1 MMVKKKR
8 SIHEN
13 AATILVDGVTSEEED
28 QIFTDLGNRLAEIRK
43 IQGVVGYILRNA
55 TSATIDL
62 ENPEKIVEYAMLSA
76 QALDSSREI
85 SELFELGDAKSILIE
100 GKDVKTLCIAIDENK
115 IGIFMEKDADHDD
128 ILQRISP

>member
-100 GKDVKTLCIAIDENK
+100 GKDIKTLCIGIDENK